1 MAENAILVELVP
13 EDPDKSVDEVLEQVK
28 NLLPEGCE
36 IKDTK
41 VEPYVYGLKKIK
53 VMILAPE
60 KEGLS
65 YEIEEKLS
73 SIEGVEA
80 EVVSITRV

>member
-1 MAENAILVELVP
+1 MAENAILVEIVP
-13 EDPDKSVDEVLEQVK
+13 EDPDRSIDEVLAQVK
-28 NLLPEGCE
+28 QLLPEGCE

-60 KEGLS
+60 REGLA

-73 SIEGVEA
+73 TIEGAEA
-80 EVVSITRV
+80 EVVSITRI